1 MKSKNNTT
9 MKPDTSIAM
18 RILIDEVRSALP
30 FGASDTQLCSDSC
43 QSCSKKLLEF
53 LESEL
58 EDWEKKLHDG
68 IQPNFG
74 DINRM
79 GKTCKKVYMI
89 LKKNGLV
96 NASGAPT
103 P

>member
-1 MKSKNNTT
+1 
-9 MKPDTSIAM
+9 MKPDTSTAM
-18 RILIDEVRSALP
+18 KNLIDEVRTAMP
-30 FGASDTQLCSDSC
+30 FGASDEQLCSDSC
-43 QSCSKKLLEF
+43 QGCSKKLLEF

-58 EDWEKKLHDG
+58 NDWDQKLDEG

-79 GKTCKKVYMI
+79 GKTCKKVYII

-96 NASGAPT
+96 GEK
-103 P
+103 